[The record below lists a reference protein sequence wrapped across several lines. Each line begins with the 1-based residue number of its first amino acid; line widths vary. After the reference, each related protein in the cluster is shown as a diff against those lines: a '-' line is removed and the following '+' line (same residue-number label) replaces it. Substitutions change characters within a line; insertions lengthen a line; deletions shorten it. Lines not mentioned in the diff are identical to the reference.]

1 MKTSFRF
8 PPAVKE
14 FLKTNKLKTT
24 SVRKSIFDQIE
35 EDLLDKK
42 YKPLKVKEILVV
54 INGLCRGGNKVFL
67 SPKSINKKSPLR
79 TISATNAIKGYSIY
93 YLIFKKR

>member
-1 MKTSFRF
+1 MKTCFRF
-8 PPAVKE
+8 PPIVKE

-24 SVRKSIFDQIE
+24 SVRKSISERIE

-54 INGLCRGGNKVFL
+54 VNGLSKGRNKVFI
-67 SPKSINKKSPLR
+67 SPKSINKKRPLR
-79 TISATNAIKGYSIY
+79 TISATNVIKGYSVY
-93 YLIFKKR
+93 YLIFKKK